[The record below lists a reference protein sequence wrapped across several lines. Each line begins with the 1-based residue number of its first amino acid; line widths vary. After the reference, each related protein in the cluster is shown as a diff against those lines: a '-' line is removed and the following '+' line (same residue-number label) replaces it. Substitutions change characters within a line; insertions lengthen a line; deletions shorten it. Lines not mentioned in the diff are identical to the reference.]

1 MKRLSILG
9 AGSVF
14 LAALLVATPAGAS
27 AGVLRYHRSKV
38 CPNEA
43 GGASTPVVAAMLNVS
58 HSHRPKPYTIDAVE
72 AATLNVWHS
81 HRPMPYAVETATLN
95 VSRSHRPKPYK
106 IDDHEDD
113 DRGDFDGGI
122 VFANPYWGSYWGP
135 AWGWDPAWYWNGP
148 GYDGYS
154 NASGIRL
161 EVKGPSPKD
170 AVVYVNGAYAGVV
183 NDFNSWYQRLKLAP
197 GTYGLKIEAKGY
209 QPLSLKVAIPPD
221 QTIVYKGALKPVA

>member
-58 HSHRPKPYTIDAVE
+58 HSHRPKPYAIDAVE

-95 VSRSHRPKPYK
+95 VSRSHQPKPYK

-148 GYDGYS
+148 GYYGYS
-154 NASGIRL
+154 NASGVRL
-161 EVKGPSPKD
+161 EVKGPNPKN
-170 AVVYVNGAYAGVV
+170 AVVYVNGAYAGAVD
-183 NDFNSWYQRLKLAP
+183 DFNSWYQSLRLVP
-197 GTYGLKIEAKGY
+197 GTYDLKIEAKGY
-209 QPLSLKVAIPPD
+209 KPLDLKVAIPPG
-221 QTIVYKGALKPVA
+221 QTIVYRGALKPVS